1 MAGEYKPLGIVSY
14 VLPPLALILLSFVWG
29 TNLDT
34 LGLVGTFVVLGLV
47 IYFAVQHAEVV
58 ALKVG
63 EPFGSLILAVSVTI
77 IEVGMILILI
87 IDNPATSRDLARDT
101 VFAAVMIATN
111 GIVGGA
117 LLARTV
123 KHKFAKFNAE
133 GMGGA
138 LAVLMA
144 MAVLAIVFPSFTTSS
159 TGGTFTTGQ
168 LTIAAVVSLILY
180 ITFVAVQ
187 TGRHINF
194 FLPPELA
201 NSPETSEPAVV
212 LVSKKRALASVSLLL
227 ISLVSVVGLAKVS
240 SPLTKSAVTDA
251 GLPQGVVA
259 LSIAML
265 VMMPE
270 FIAAV
275 RAARFGRVQTSLNLA
290 YGSAIACLG
299 LTIPVIAFYS
309 LIANYQ
315 MNLGLRP
322 AEIVLLFLTFIV
334 TILTVVPG
342 RATIIN
348 AMVHL
353 SIFGAFLTLVFMP

>member
-1 MAGEYKPLGIVSY
+1 MSAEYKPLSLFSY
-14 VLPPLALILLSFVWG
+14 FLPPIALFLLLSVWSVK
-29 TNLDT
+29 LDT
-34 LGLVGTFVVLGLV
+34 FGLIGTFMVLALV

-63 EPFGSLILAVSVTI
+63 EPFGSLILAVSVTV

-117 LLARTV
+117 LLARTL

-138 LAVLMA
+138 FAVLMT

-159 TGGTFTTGQ
+159 SGPTYSTGQ
-168 LTIAAVVSLILY
+168 LVIAAVVSLILY
-180 ITFVAVQ
+180 LTFVAVQ

-194 FLPPELA
+194 FIPPDLA
-201 NSPETSEPAVV
+201 NSPETTEPAVV
-212 LVSKKRALASVSLLL
+212 SVSRKRALASVALLFV
-227 ISLVSVVGLAKVS
+227 SLVSVVGLAKVS
-240 SPLTKSAVTDA
+240 SPLTKSAVSDA

-259 LSIAML
+259 LSIALL

-275 RAARFGRVQTSLNLA
+275 RAARFGQVQTSLNLA

-309 LIANYQ
+309 LAANYQ
-315 MNLGLRP
+315 MNLGLKP

-334 TILTVVPG
+334 TVLTIVPG

-348 AMVHL
+348 SMVHL